1 MSIPNIKPSEL
12 DENAKAADK
21 DIEKKTDESSD
32 DNNTE
37 SVGMKNLRET
47 IARLSKENKQFR
59 EEFETEKNKKL
70 LEEGKYQELLAA
82 KDKLIEEQ
90 KGTLTALE
98 RKSIVEKALRD
109 AGVNEQGFKILPN
122 TVIKSHNWDSD
133 GKIED
138 TIKQLKSEIPVL
150 FSTVQPGA
158 IGFGKNT
165 EEMTDEQKLMESN
178 SDADLA
184 RLIALRKRK
193 E

>member
-1 MSIPNIKPSEL
+1 
-12 DENAKAADK
+12 
-21 DIEKKTDESSD
+21 
-32 DNNTE
+32 
-37 SVGMKNLRET
+37 
-47 IARLSKENKQFR
+47 
-59 EEFETEKNKKL
+59 
-70 LEEGKYQELLAA
+70 
-82 KDKLIEEQ
+82 
-90 KGTLTALE
+90 
-98 RKSIVEKALRD
+98 
-109 AGVNEQGFKILPN
+109 
-122 TVIKSHNWDSD
+122 VIKSHNWDSD

-138 TIKQLKSEIPVL
+138 TIKQLKSEIPIL